1 MSANGNPLETNKEE
15 LVMENGEQ
23 TRSRRSFMPRTDIYE
38 DQEAIF
44 LLSDM
49 PGVRPDSV
57 EITLEKNLLSIHGM
71 VEPHALE
78 GYQLAYA
85 EYEDGDFMRRFR
97 LSSQIDH
104 DKIEAQ
110 LKEGVLRLVL
120 PKTRPEQRKIN
131 VKAG

>member
-1 MSANGNPLETNKEE
+1 
-15 LVMENGEQ
+15 
-23 TRSRRSFMPRTDIYE
+23 
-38 DQEAIF
+38 
-44 LLSDM
+44 
-49 PGVRPDSV
+49 
-57 EITLEKNLLSIHGM
+57 
-71 VEPHALE
+71 
-78 GYQLAYA
+78 LAYA